1 MSSTLSY
8 EDRLVLEE
16 SVTQSPYDVLK
27 WCDYL
32 SALSESSFRV
42 RSRIYERALKNLP
55 GSYKLWFKYITER
68 KRRVRGL
75 RLTHARYEKANQTF
89 ERALVYLHKMP
100 RIWIDFCE
108 FLLSQRLYTR
118 ARHALNDALKALPVT
133 QHERIW
139 AVYVRFASAR
149 IGKGKGKGK
158 DEEMAP
164 PGKWAVGIFKRY
176 LMFDP
181 SKVEEF
187 LEYLLKSKMFAR
199 AAEVY
204 ADILQREGFAS
215 IHGKTNHQLWMELC
229 DLLSEHAEDVIDARL
244 DVESVLRSGLKR
256 FSDETGKLWCCIAD
270 YYIRVGQFEKARG
283 IYEEALVAVLTVRD
297 FSTVFDAYTQFQE
310 ALLSAK
316 IEAHGGEDEAEEKG
330 KADDPEYYR
339 ICVDDGADGSNH
351 VNDVDLLL
359 SRLEHLLNRR
369 PLLLNSV
376 MLRQNPNNVEEW
388 HKRAKIYEDAGDLAK
403 VVTTYTDAVKAVVPA
418 KSAGKAQSL
427 WIALAKFYEKH
438 NDESNEGLQN
448 ACEVFERAVKVPFR
462 RVEHLAQVYCSWV
475 EMELRHRR
483 YDKAREIIQEAVTP
497 PSQRER
503 IDRKTEQRQLLVQGR
518 IEESKELGKE
528 TQAAVFTRLHR
539 STKLWALYIDLEES
553 FGTLKTARAA
563 YERMLNLKVATPET
577 VLNYASLLDEHKYFE
592 ESFRCFEKGVS
603 LFPWPHCNEL
613 WLVYLRKFVDRYGEE
628 KLDRGREL
636 FESAL
641 SEVPPDLCK
650 PFFLLFADLE
660 ERFGL
665 TKRAMEVY
673 ERLCDNAPEDER
685 LDMYL
690 LYIDKVTEYY
700 GLAATRQVYE
710 RGIEKLAD
718 LQVKDLSIYYC
729 SMERNLGEIDRARAI
744 LRHGSQFAD
753 PKVSLKYWKFW
764 HEFEVAHGNEDTFRE
779 MLRIKRSVA
788 AQYANDVSYGFI
800 KEDEEKKGGDD
811 MEVDA
816 TTAKEDNKQEEDEEK
831 HKRKAAE
838 AEVEEERIK
847 KKVTPSDSNLEI
859 DLEQQSVPA
868 TVFGDA
874 IEKAKEEAKLGAL
887 DRFKQG

>member
-1 MSSTLSY
+1 MASTSAGISY

-16 SVTQSPYDVLK
+16 SVKRSPYDVVK

-32 SALSESSFRV
+32 SALADSSFRARAAV
-42 RSRIYERALKNLP
+42 YKRALHHLP
-55 GSYKLWFKYITER
+55 GSYKLWFKYLMER
-68 KRRVRGL
+68 KRRTRSL
-75 RLTHARYEKANQTF
+75 RPDHPRYEKANQAF
-89 ERALVYLHKMP
+89 EQALVYLHKMP
-100 RIWIDFCE
+100 RIWTEFCE
-108 FLLSQRLYTR
+108 LLLTQRLYTR
-118 ARHALNDALKALPVT
+118 ARQALNDALKALPVT

-139 AVYVRFASAR
+139 KVYVRFASGKKGAPAPAPAVWAQR
-149 IGKGKGKGK
+149 IF
-158 DEEMAP
+158 D
-164 PGKWAVGIFKRY
+164 RY

-181 SKVEEF
+181 EKVEEYLEF
-187 LEYLLKSKMFAR
+187 LLERGLFAR

-204 ADILQREGFAS
+204 AEVLQREGFVS
-215 IHGKTNHQLWMELC
+215 IHGKTTHKLWMELC
-229 DLLSEHAEDVIDARL
+229 DLLSEHAEEVVEAKL
-244 DVESVLRSGLKR
+244 DVESVLRGGLKR

-270 YYIRVGQFEKARG
+270 YYIRVGRFEKARG
-283 IYEEALVAVLTVRD
+283 IYEEALMAVLTVRD

-316 IEAHGGEDEAEEKG
+316 IEAQVEEEDSEQKTPDA
-330 KADDPEYYR
+330 DPEYYR
-339 ICVDDGADGSNH
+339 ICVEGGAEGSSQ

-388 HKRAKIYEDAGDLAK
+388 HKRAKLYEEAGDLAK
-403 VVTTYTDAVKAVVPA
+403 VIVTYTDAVKTVDAA
-418 KSAGKAQSL
+418 KSAGKAQTL
-427 WIALAKFYEKH
+427 WIALAAFYEKH

-448 ACEVFERAVKVPFR
+448 AVSVFERAVKVPFR
-462 RVEHLAQVYCSWV
+462 RVEHLAQVYCAWV

-483 YDKAREIIQEAVTP
+483 YGRAREIIQEAVTP

-503 IDRKTEQRQLLVQGR
+503 IDRQSEQRQLLVQGR
-518 IEESKELGKE
+518 VEESKEVGKDV
-528 TQAAVFTRLHR
+528 QAAVFTRLHR
-539 STKLWALYIDLEES
+539 STKLWALYVDLEES
-553 FGTLKTARAA
+553 FGTLKTAKAA

-592 ESFRCFEKGVS
+592 ESFRCFEKGVN

-613 WLVYLRKFVDRYGEE
+613 WLVYLRKFVDRYGED

-650 PFFLLFADLE
+650 PFFLLYADLE
-660 ERFGL
+660 ERYGL

-673 ERLCDNAPEDER
+673 ERLCDNAPEEER

-700 GLAATRQVYE
+700 GLQATRQVYE
-710 RGIEKLAD
+710 RGIEKLGD
-718 LQVKDLSIYYC
+718 LQVKDLSVYYC

-788 AQYANDVSYGFI
+788 AQFASDVSYGFV
-800 KEDEEKKGGDD
+800 KEGEEKVGADMMEMEEKEEKKEAEAAD
-811 MEVDA
+811 
-816 TTAKEDNKQEEDEEK
+816 TS
-831 HKRKAAE
+831 KRKADDVL
-838 AEVEEERIK
+838 VEEERIK
-847 KKVTPSDSNLEI
+847 KKVIPSEDDANLEI
-859 DLEQQSVPA
+859 DLEQQSVPT

-887 DRFKQG
+887 DRFKKG